1 MFRFRWLLIA
11 LLAALPAQAQQPQ
24 STPKASGDQ
33 PADNMDIVLAKVQA
47 DKKLLVADN
56 MKLTESESKNFWPV
70 YESYQKDLAAIND
83 RLGKTISAF
92 ADASQKGTAN
102 VSDEAAKK
110 LTDEYLQGE
119 QDEVN
124 LKKTYAKK
132 LSGVISPAKIARYLQ
147 IETKIRSAVKFDMAK
162 NIPLIQ

>member
-1 MFRFRWLLIA
+1 MRRLSWLVMA
-11 LLAALPAQAQQPQ
+11 LLAALPVGAQQ
-24 STPKASGDQ
+24 TAVASSDK

-56 MKLTESESKNFWPV
+56 MNLTESEAKGFWPI
-70 YESYQKDLAAIND
+70 YESYQKDLAGIND

-92 ADASQKGTAN
+92 SDASQKGTTN

-110 LTDEYLQGE
+110 LTDEYLQIE

-124 LKKTYAKK
+124 LKKAYAKK
-132 LSGVISPAKIARYLQ
+132 LTGVIPPGKIARYLQ
-147 IETKIRSAVKFDMAK
+147 IETKIRSAIKFDMSK
-162 NIPLIQ
+162 NIPLIK

>member
-1 MFRFRWLLIA
+1 MRRFSWIVSA
-11 LLAALPAQAQQPQ
+11 LLAALPALAQQSQQTTTAPGE
-24 STPKASGDQ
+24 K

-56 MKLTESESKNFWPV
+56 MNLTESEAKGFWPI
-70 YESYQKDLAAIND
+70 YESYQKDLAGIND

-92 ADASQKGTAN
+92 SDASQKGTAN

-110 LTDEYLQGE
+110 LTDEYLQVE

-132 LSGVISPAKIARYLQ
+132 LSGVIPPAKIARYLQ
-147 IETKIRSAVKFDMAK
+147 IETKIRSAIKWDMSK